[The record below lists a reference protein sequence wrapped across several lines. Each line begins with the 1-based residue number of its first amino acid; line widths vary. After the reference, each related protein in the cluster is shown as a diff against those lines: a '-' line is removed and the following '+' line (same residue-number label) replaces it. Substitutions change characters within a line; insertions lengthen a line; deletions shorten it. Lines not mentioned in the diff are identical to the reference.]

1 MNCSYELLI
10 NHESPLRGLFT
21 PPIHAS
27 YSRLLFTPP
36 IHRCEAGVQLTL
48 HAYTTSTGDVTAHD
62 LALAAEIEQLCE
74 RPFVRQQL

>member
-1 MNCSYELLI
+1 M
-10 NHESPLRGLFT
+10 
-21 PPIHAS
+21 
-27 YSRLLFTPP
+27 
-36 IHRCEAGVQLTL
+36 HRCEAGVRLTL